1 MCVCTASCEIAHRP
15 CQRIEAAHT
24 TFFCGIGHAPAVSAP
39 WPAHHMH
46 TRRET
51 VRHSGRAL
59 RVGAP
64 LLAAIL
70 MPAIDSRNLRSGRS
84 ISADDLVS
92 HLSAERGLDGWWLCV
107 DADDESARWLG
118 RDFVVV

>member
-1 MCVCTASCEIAHRP
+1 MCVCTASCENAHRP

-46 TRRET
+46 TQRET
-51 VRHSGRAL
+51 VRHSRRDL

-64 LLAAIL
+64 LLEAIL
-70 MPAIDSRNLRSGRS
+70 MPAIDSHNLRFCRS
-84 ISADDLVS
+84 ISGDDPVAQTTLG
-92 HLSAERGLDGWWLCV
+92 AEVC
-107 DADDESARWLG
+107 
-118 RDFVVV
+118 